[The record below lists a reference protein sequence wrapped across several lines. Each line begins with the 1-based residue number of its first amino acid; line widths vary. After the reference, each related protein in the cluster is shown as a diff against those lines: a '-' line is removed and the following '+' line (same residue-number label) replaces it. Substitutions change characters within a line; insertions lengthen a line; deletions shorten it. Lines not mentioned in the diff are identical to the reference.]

1 MTNVGRYDTI
11 EEIKEG
17 KSVTIQ
23 QLSIFNSL
31 IETKNYA
38 RSEEILYISQS
49 NLRRMIKALEK
60 ELGVKL
66 FTKKKQELVLSD
78 AGKNFYKYALTIL
91 SSCENL
97 EKTVETLRTMPGSQL
112 IIATTS
118 SIAESLMPEIMRR
131 FHKRKDM
138 KNTELIMKLAPSST
152 NVFDMLKTGEI
163 ELAFLYEYDPAL
175 NYAVC
180 AYHEYML
187 VIPRTHPLATK
198 EKITLSDIVGEPFIS
213 YGKNNSCYHAVKKIF
228 AEEKIEPPILRYANT
243 SEEIITYT
251 GWYNAIGIIPKANA
265 IGEDIVFRSF
275 SSEANRFPIYMCW
288 PEEKSM
294 TYNADYLLN
303 LCTVYKNELTDYL
316 KNIL

>member
-1 MTNVGRYDTI
+1 M
-11 EEIKEG
+11 
-17 KSVTIQ
+17 TIQ